1 LVTTCA
7 ADKNSL
13 ECKSQCTGTQV
24 CVSGLN
30 QCKTPDCSA
39 ANSCGKSDGAGKT
52 CTNSLGK
59 CLAKPN
65 STGSCSGSSCAYVC
79 KVKTLSC
86 STSAEPACG
95 SWDFESNTAEGWSLD
110 PSDSGGPSAAS
121 GGLYLATP
129 PGAGAGAHSLALNI
143 DGTGT
148 ESSYIKISLNL
159 CPGNALATG
168 IQGAFRASVWFKPT
182 DGGGGVG
189 GPGYATL
196 QSGNSHIGGID
207 SNCPAGQWFEV
218 PTQPVAGVSVSHV
231 DLSIGG
237 LEGRKGVL
245 YFDNLR
251 FD

>member
-1 LVTTCA
+1 MAETLAVRTL
-7 ADKNSL
+7 DR
-13 ECKSQCTGTQV
+13 
-24 CVSGLN
+24 
-30 QCKTPDCSA
+30 
-39 ANSCGKSDGAGKT
+39 
-52 CTNSLGK
+52 LGNEVYDVDFH
-59 CLAKPN
+59 P
-65 STGSCSGSSCAYVC
+65 AYHE
-79 KVKTLSC
+79 LM
-86 STSAEPACG
+86 ALG
-95 SWDFESNTAEGWSLD
+95 F
-110 PSDSGGPSAAS
+110 
-121 GGLYLATP
+121 
-129 PGAGAGAHSLALNI
+129 GAGAHSLALNI

-148 ESSYIKISLNL
+148 DSSYIEISLNL

-168 IQGAFRASVWFKPT
+168 IQGAFRASIWFKPT

-196 QSGNSHIGGID
+196 QSGNSSIGGID
-207 SNCPAGQWFEV
+207 SNCPANQWFEV